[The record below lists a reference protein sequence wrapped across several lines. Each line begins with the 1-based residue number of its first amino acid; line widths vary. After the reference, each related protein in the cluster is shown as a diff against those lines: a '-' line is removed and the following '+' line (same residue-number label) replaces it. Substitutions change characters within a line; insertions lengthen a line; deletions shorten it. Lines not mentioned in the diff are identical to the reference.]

1 MGKIA
6 FVFAGQ
12 GAQHTGMG
20 LELSQTSNAA
30 SDVFMSLDALR
41 PGTSQQCFNGD
52 EQALSQTN
60 NTQPCMFAVEMAGA
74 AALNENGIKADMVAG
89 FSLGEIA
96 ALTYAGVVDMKTGFE
111 LVCKRGQVMQN
122 ASEQQETAMAAVLR
136 LSNDEVERICAQFNG
151 VYPVN
156 YNCPGQ
162 VSVAG
167 LKSEMPEFINAVK
180 AVKGRAVPLKV
191 NAGFHSPFMAEATDK
206 FAEYLQ
212 DISFVS
218 PTVALYSNLTGE
230 VYSDNMKELLAKQI
244 SSPVRWE
251 QIVRNMIANGA
262 DTFIELGP
270 GQTLCGLIKKIDS
283 SVKTYSAANTE
294 GLNQIIAEVKPC

>member
-20 LELSQTSNAA
+20 LELSQISSAA
-30 SDVFMSLDALR
+30 NNVFKSLDALR
-41 PGTSQQCFNGD
+41 LGTSQQCFNGD
-52 EQALSQTN
+52 EQALSQTV

-151 VYPVN
+151 IYPVN

-212 DISFVS
+212 DINFAS
-218 PTVALYSNLTGE
+218 PKVALYSNLTGE
-230 VYSDNMKELLAKQI
+230 VYGDNIKNILAKQI

-262 DTFIELGP
+262 DIFIELGP

-283 SVKTYSAANTE
+283 SVKTYSAANAE
-294 GLNQIIAEVKPC
+294 GLNQILAEVKPC